1 MQKLR
6 SELFLSF
13 MSRPLLTVPILL
25 LGLGSPSLACVNTSY
40 SREEEGQITSNITTS
55 GGEARI
61 VAP

>member
-1 MQKLR
+1 
-6 SELFLSF
+6 